1 MTQQKQLFGCNKL
14 IVNVIKLDPTDIL
27 DAEDLFFIQKL
38 IKLGI
43 KTEEILNKFEYQDRQ
58 FVLDY
63 IERLKREAKEGKWK
77 NASISEEQKNIREY
91 WFL

>member
-1 MTQQKQLFGCNKL
+1 MTQQKQLFGCNKP

-27 DAEDLFFIQKL
+27 TPDDLFFIQKL

-43 KTEEILNKFEYQDRQ
+43 KTEEILNKFELQERQ

-63 IERLKREAKEGKWK
+63 IERLRRWIIERTQ
-77 NASISEEQKNIREY
+77 IH
-91 WFL
+91 

>member
-1 MTQQKQLFGCNKL
+1 MTLQCQLFRCRTP

-38 IKLGI
+38 MKLGI
-43 KTEEILNKFEYQDRQ
+43 KTDEILNKFEYQERQ

-63 IERLKREAKEGKWK
+63 VERFR
-77 NASISEEQKNIREY
+77 R
-91 WFL
+91 

>member
-1 MTQQKQLFGCNKL
+1 MTLQCQLFRCSTP

-27 DAEDLFFIQKL
+27 TPDDLFFIQKL

-63 IERLKREAKEGKWK
+63 IERLKREAKVGKWK
-77 NASISEEQKNIREY
+77 NTSISEEHKNIMED
-91 WFL
+91 

>member
-1 MTQQKQLFGCNKL
+1 MTLQRQLFRCSTP
-14 IVNVIKLDPTDIL
+14 IVKVIKLDPTDIL
-27 DAEDLFFIQKL
+27 TPDDLFFIQKL

-63 IERLKREAKEGKWK
+63 IERLKREAKEGKWEIRIERK
-77 NASISEEQKNIREY
+77 NQNMR
-91 WFL
+91 

>member
-1 MTQQKQLFGCNKL
+1 MTQQKQLFGCNKS

-27 DAEDLFFIQKL
+27 TPDDLFFIQKL

-43 KTEEILNKFEYQDRQ
+43 KTDEILNKFEYQDRQ

-63 IERLKREAKEGKWK
+63 IVRVK
-77 NASISEEQKNIREY
+77 NDTRRT
-91 WFL
+91 